1 MRTYTNLRL
10 CALFHRTCNTCRKEG
25 DKMAKAT
32 KEELLNAIKGS
43 YGIISTIANRL
54 HINWNTARTYIKN
67 DDDATQAY
75 YNERNT
81 MLDKAESCIIAALES
96 NDIQTEKWF
105 LQTKGK
111 DRGYMGTDADT
122 LDDTLKF
129 NFI

>member
-1 MRTYTNLRL
+1 
-10 CALFHRTCNTCRKEG
+10 
-25 DKMAKAT
+25 MAKAT

-75 YNERNT
+75 NNERNS
-81 MLDKAESCIIAALES
+81 MLDKAESCIINALEQ
-96 NDIQTEKWF
+96 NDVSTAKWF
-105 LQTKGK
+105 LQLKGK

-129 NFI
+129 NFV